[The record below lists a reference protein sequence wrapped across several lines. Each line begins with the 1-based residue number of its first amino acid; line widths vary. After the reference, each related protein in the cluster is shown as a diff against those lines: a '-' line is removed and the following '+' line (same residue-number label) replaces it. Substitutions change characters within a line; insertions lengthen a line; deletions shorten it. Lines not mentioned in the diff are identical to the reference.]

1 QVPLDM
7 RGHVQHGLVVA
18 ARHLVVLEDAI
29 LAAPPYLD
37 VQHPGSSFKL
47 GHRRSMC
54 MCNAIH
60 GAAGFDR
67 SKTINYFGQTKF
79 FLYRVDPWHPYAS
92 SAPRSRPPGWAAS
105 WRPAATSG

>member
-1 QVPLDM
+1 M

-18 ARHLVVLEDAI
+18 ARHLVVLEDTM

-67 SKTINYFGQTKF
+67 SKTINYFGAPTF
-79 FLYRVDPWHPYAS
+79 CLYGAAPCHPYARP
-92 SAPRSRPPGWAAS
+92 APRSRPPGGAAS
-105 WRPAATSG
+105 WGPSATSG